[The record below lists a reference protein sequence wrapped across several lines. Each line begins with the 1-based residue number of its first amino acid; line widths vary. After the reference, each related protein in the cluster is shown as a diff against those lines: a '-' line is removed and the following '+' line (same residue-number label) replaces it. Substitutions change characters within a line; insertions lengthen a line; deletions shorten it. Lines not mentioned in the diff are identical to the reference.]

1 MKKFIAGCL
10 VAMLINAPTVNAQDG
25 SDTLDLLEVQRGVFL
40 PPTMAGEW
48 FGSGAKHVDGLW
60 TPSEAQVARM
70 ETALGLTLTQQ
81 LIRYQSRFPTDIPIR
96 TSDYYRKYVAAYY
109 RGKPTIFINGFHKS
123 FVEQETARF
132 DPCTLEPYCP
142 ESDCAPPPKPV
153 PCELIPG
160 KPVDFWHHEIVTVY
174 DGGNYYFSAAYDVDA
189 HVITAFSFNG
199 SA

>member
-1 MKKFIAGCL
+1 MKKFVAGCL

-96 TSDYYRKYVAAYY
+96 TTD
-109 RGKPTIFINGFHKS
+109 N
-123 FVEQETARF
+123 
-132 DPCTLEPYCP
+132 TLPLTTGANQP
-142 ESDCAPPPKPV
+142 S
-153 PCELIPG
+153 
-160 KPVDFWHHEIVTVY
+160 
-174 DGGNYYFSAAYDVDA
+174 S
-189 HVITAFSFNG
+189 
-199 SA
+199 